1 MKTKS
6 LFSLILLAVLLA
18 AGAYFA
24 ARKTDTGVSSRIG
37 QKPFANRDFNAVT
50 RITVISP
57 GATTT
62 VVRAESGWVLPEL
75 HNYWADFE
83 KIRSFIRTLTELKIG
98 DVLRLDDAQ
107 KGELLLNAP
116 GATAGAGTQ
125 IIFSGD
131 GNRTIARL
139 IVGKRPRS
147 ANAPEESPMFAES
160 VGARYVA
167 LEDGDFVLVDNPLAD
182 LPSSSKEWMDPQ
194 FLAPPAGEL
203 IRLSVSVPDR
213 SPLVLSRS
221 GPTAAWTLTGL
232 PEGKTLNAEKVNQIT
247 SALGFLRFTEV
258 VDPALT
264 AEKTGLDHPSRID
277 AETADGRRYSVL
289 FGKSEPVSATRYIR
303 VESAYNP
310 PPVQTPAATTNTPS
324 SAPSAGNTDAELAR
338 KTQEAKEFNQ
348 RIGAW
353 TFTLDDF
360 AASQLLPTLEDLIQ
374 KPQPPPSELNAI
386 PNPTKPQGDV
396 P

>member
-6 LFSLILLAVLLA
+6 LFSLILLALLLA

-24 ARKTDTGVSSRIG
+24 ARKTDTGVSRRIG

-50 RITVISP
+50 RITFVSP

-62 VVRAESGWVLPEL
+62 VVRTDSGWILPAL
-75 HNYWADFE
+75 HNYWADFD
-83 KIRSFIRTLTELKIG
+83 KIRGFIRTLTELKIG
-98 DVLRLDDAQ
+98 DVLRLDAAQ

-116 GATAGAGTQ
+116 GSPAGAGTQ
-125 IIFSGD
+125 IVLSGD
-131 GNRTIARL
+131 GDRTIARL
-139 IVGKRPRS
+139 LVGKRPRS
-147 ANAPEESPMFAES
+147 ANAPEEQPMFAES

-182 LPSSSKEWMDPQ
+182 LPSSAKEWMDPQ
-194 FLAPPAGEL
+194 FLAPPASEL
-203 IRLSVSVPDR
+203 IRLTVTVPDR

-221 GPTAAWTLTGL
+221 EPTAPWTLAGL
-232 PEGKTLNAEKVNQIT
+232 PEGKTLDAEKINGIT
-247 SALGFLRFTEV
+247 SALGFLHFSEIA
-258 VDPALT
+258 DPALT
-264 AEKTGLDHPSRID
+264 AEKTGLNHPARID

-289 FGKSEPVSATRYIR
+289 FGKSEPVSATRYIQ

-310 PPVQTPAATTNTPS
+310 PPVQTPAATTNTP
-324 SAPSAGNTDAELAR
+324 PPAGNTDAERAR

-374 KPQPPPSELNAI
+374 KPQPPPSASNAI
-386 PNPTKPQGDV
+386 PNPAQPQGDV